1 MNWIINRLRE
11 PSTWAGVGL
20 VITQAAQAW
29 ATRDPSAIMAV
40 LGGLLAMATSE
51 AKKV

>member
-1 MNWIINRLRE
+1 MQWILSRLRE

-29 ATRDPSAIMAV
+29 ATRDYSAIVAV
-40 LGGLLAMATSE
+40 LGGLLAMAAPE
-51 AKKV
+51 AKKA